1 VRVTCAAPCLRD
13 GVLRVEAT
21 VREDRQLASVHATL
35 DLDPAR
41 SVELAPAGQ
50 VYAAELKLE
59 DWPFPAFERAVVAT
73 VMAVDGAR
81 NQHALEAPADQRP
94 VVTRLR
100 WAQAV
105 DPGAAVALTSPAVR
119 QDGVVVVAGNNG
131 KVFFVTPDGA
141 AAREPV
147 SMAPAAITVPPAVS
161 DDAVWVG
168 TQSGGLFAI
177 NAAGAV
183 TQATCSPAEP
193 ITGSLALSG
202 SRVIASSQASVL
214 IVADAKGFCDQTGTT
229 GPVDAGVIVLGS
241 GQVIASASGALYS
254 YTLPLSGILRADWT
268 GVAPAP
274 APPVIG
280 DSISLSI
287 SADAEGST
295 WTIAESGGLSRT
307 SSSAATT
314 VVITIAGA
322 SSGPILLADGS
333 AIVGSSAGLLERV
346 SAGAAPPWS
355 HSAQLNGAPAIALAL
370 RGAASTPALLVPTS
384 TGRLYALSQDDG
396 QVLWETRLS
405 ATGQALQ
412 PPNVSGAPGART
424 ATAYVSGADGK
435 LYAVVVDGQL
445 DTTAPWP
452 KAFHDPR
459 NTSNAGTQP

>member
-1 VRVTCAAPCLRD
+1 
-13 GVLRVEAT
+13 
-21 VREDRQLASVHATL
+21 
-35 DLDPAR
+35 
-41 SVELAPAGQ
+41 
-50 VYAAELKLE
+50 
-59 DWPFPAFERAVVAT
+59 
-73 VMAVDGAR
+73 
-81 NQHALEAPADQRP
+81 
-94 VVTRLR
+94 
-100 WAQAV
+100 
-105 DPGAAVALTSPAVR
+105 
-119 QDGVVVVAGNNG
+119 
-131 KVFFVTPDGA
+131 
-141 AAREPV
+141 
-147 SMAPAAITVPPAVS
+147 MAPAAITVPPAVS

-177 NAAGAV
+177 NAAGAL
-183 TQATCSPAEP
+183 TQAMCSPAEP
-193 ITGSLALSG
+193 ITGAPAVIG
-202 SRVIASSQASVL
+202 TRVVVASQASVL
-214 IVADAKGFCDQTGTT
+214 VVADA
-229 GPVDAGVIVLGS
+229 AGLCNKSASVSAASS
-241 GQVIASASGALYS
+241 GVSITSSGHVIAPTGGSLISYS
-254 YTLPLSGILRADWT
+254 LSVDDVLRPDWT
-268 GVAPAP
+268 GVSPS
-274 APPVIG
+274 PPPPSVG
-280 DSISLSI
+280 DVVNVPLGVDSDQVWSV
-287 SADAEGST
+287 AQNGAVN
-295 WTIAESGGLSRT
+295 RT
-307 SSSAATT
+307 LPAATT
-314 VVITIAGA
+314 VIVATVATS